1 MAAEHMTR
9 EYTVYADESATGE
22 RYLGFGALIA
32 SSGAMA
38 RAEGSLK
45 AFCNNNG
52 FADRSVS
59 WKSCS
64 PGETGRYREFVS
76 RFARLNTP
84 RLQLDFRA
92 MIVDTKRHP
101 LKHPAS
107 RADTAEQGFYKFYYS
122 FLSRSL
128 KIVATNPCQF
138 KLVVGATTDQYRFRT
153 DILENTVAGKLRSA
167 FGVPLEMTSLER
179 TDPRDSRCH
188 QLADLLLGAVTY
200 RFNRSTRDPEGR
212 SHKRAVHDAV
222 RSLAGR
228 DLDTDCLPAERPFNV
243 WAWAPKGQRR
253 WAPGAGGVVR

>member
-1 MAAEHMTR
+1 
-9 EYTVYADESATGE
+9 
-22 RYLGFGALIA
+22 
-32 SSGAMA
+32 MA
-38 RAEGSLK
+38 RAEHSLE

-52 FADRSVS
+52 FADRSMS

-64 PGETGRYREFVS
+64 PGETERYRKFVG
-76 RFARLNTP
+76 RFAHLNTP
-84 RLQLDFRA
+84 RPQLDFRA
-92 MIVDTKRHP
+92 MLVDTKRHP
-101 LKHPAS
+101 LKHSAS
-107 RADTAEQGFYKFYYS
+107 RSDTAERGFYKFYYS

-128 KIVATNPCQF
+128 KIVATNPRRF

-179 TDPRDSRCH
+179 TDPRNSRCH

-200 RFNRSTRDPEGR
+200 CFNRPTRDPEGT

-228 DLDTDCLPAERPFNV
+228 DLDTDFLPTERPFNV
-243 WAWAPKGQRR
+243 WAWARKGQPR
-253 WAPGAGGVVR
+253 WARGAGGVVR